1 MKAVSLFANV
11 GVAELFFDDLGIE
24 IAVANEIDIKRAK
37 FYSHVHKNTN
47 MIQGDFTK
55 KEIFETTLNLS
66 KNFDIDLL
74 IATPPCQGMSE
85 AGKREE
91 YDVRNQL
98 ILVFCLDL
106 FVLFCLYPIN
116 VFLQLSIDIL
126 YHLSCVFRCV

>member
-55 KEIFETTLNLS
+55 K
-66 KNFDIDLL
+66 
-74 IATPPCQGMSE
+74 
-85 AGKREE
+85 
-91 YDVRNQL
+91 
-98 ILVFCLDL
+98 
-106 FVLFCLYPIN
+106 
-116 VFLQLSIDIL
+116 
-126 YHLSCVFRCV
+126 